1 MESVYTVAGS
11 VMDTM
16 IVEITVMKFTAVVC
30 THTQVH
36 IMTFMSISTSGLCS
50 SNQWQCGN
58 GECISSDWFCDGVTD
73 CPDSSD
79 EYPGSG
85 CGIYVYTHS
94 HAHMTLCAMEH
105 PYKDTS
111 EKRTPP

>member
-1 MESVYTVAGS
+1 M
-11 VMDTM
+11 MDTM
-16 IVEITVMKFTAVVC
+16 IVEITVMNIVDVVC

-58 GECISSDWFCDGVTD
+58 GECISSDGFCDGVTD

-79 EYPGSG
+79 EYPG
-85 CGIYVYTHS
+85 CGIYVCTHM
-94 HAHMTLCAMEH
+94 HT
-105 PYKDTS
+105 
-111 EKRTPP
+111 